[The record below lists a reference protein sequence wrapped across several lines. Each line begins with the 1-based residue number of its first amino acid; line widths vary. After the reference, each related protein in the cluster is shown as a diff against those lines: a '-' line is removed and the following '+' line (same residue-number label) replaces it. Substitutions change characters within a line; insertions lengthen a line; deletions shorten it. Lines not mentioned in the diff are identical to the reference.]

1 MGPRDPRAG
10 EGRGLPRTASGGP
23 GHGAALLA
31 APSPRTPL
39 SPQPGSAVAA
49 ASAASACAPLPS
61 HGAPPPHA
69 PRPAPPP
76 RWSPGTLV
84 LLQGGAPDLAPRPGW
99 GRRDGRRRA
108 GRTVVG
114 ANRGEGG
121 KEGRKEGP
129 EAGGEE
135 EPVRGRE
142 GRGMG
147 TQGDRGR
154 GWGSEKGSV
163 GRWEANGLVVRGIR
177 RGAGRMLGMEIQAPA
192 GEEGGKT

>member
-1 MGPRDPRAG
+1 M
-10 EGRGLPRTASGGP
+10 
-23 GHGAALLA
+23 
-31 APSPRTPL
+31 
-39 SPQPGSAVAA
+39 
-49 ASAASACAPLPS
+49 
-61 HGAPPPHA
+61 
-69 PRPAPPP
+69 
-76 RWSPGTLV
+76 
-84 LLQGGAPDLAPRPGW
+84 
-99 GRRDGRRRA
+99 
-108 GRTVVG
+108 G